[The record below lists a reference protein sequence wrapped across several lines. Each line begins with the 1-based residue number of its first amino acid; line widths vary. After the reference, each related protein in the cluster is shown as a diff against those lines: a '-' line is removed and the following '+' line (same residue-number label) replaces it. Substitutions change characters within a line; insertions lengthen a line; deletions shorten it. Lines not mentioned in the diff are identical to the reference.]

1 MKGKMMAR
9 QSRPAAQSW
18 LRDPLT
24 RREALLRGA
33 TAGLGLSALG
43 GIAAACGG
51 GSSAASGS
59 SSSAAGPIEGTA
71 VMTNYPGWMGKN
83 VVKSFE
89 AAHPKATI
97 KIVESAPSAESAI
110 VQLLKSGTYDFGLG
124 DATVGGQAEAIG
136 IVQEL
141 DWGRIPNI
149 DKVASPFRK
158 NFPWG
163 IPTDQGKIGIGYRPD
178 LVGEQITSWA
188 DVWRLAPKFSGKVV
202 FMDLDRD
209 AMGSAL
215 KYLGY
220 STNTHSESELA
231 ECQKALIDIKPHL
244 QAFLSTNVGRGLI
257 DGSSVIVMDWDFDVA
272 LNQQKESKI
281 EWVIPKEGVTAYL
294 EGWIPVAGTKNLPV
308 VESFMNFALEP
319 VQYTDF
325 VNTTG
330 AAWVEPGVTGMI
342 DPSLAN
348 APSLRPDPATL
359 ALVEYEKFLG
369 EALPAW
375 ENVWEQVK
383 AA

>member
-1 MKGKMMAR
+1 MAR
-9 QSRPAAQSW
+9 QSRPADQPMSW
-18 LRDPLT
+18 VRDPLT

-43 GIAAACGG
+43 GLAAACGG
-51 GSSAASGS
+51 SSGAASSGGG
-59 SSSAAGPIEGTA
+59 SSAAGPIEGTA
-71 VMTNYPGWMGKN
+71 VMSNYPGWMGKN

-89 AAHPKATI
+89 SKYPKATI
-97 KIVESAPSAESAI
+97 KVVETAPSAESAI

-124 DATVGGQAEAIG
+124 DATVGGQAELIG
-136 IVQEL
+136 IVQKL
-141 DWGRIPNI
+141 DWSRIPNI
-149 DKVASPFRK
+149 AKVAEPFRR

-178 LVGEQITSWA
+178 LVGEKITTWA
-188 DVWRLAPKFSGKVV
+188 DVWRLAPKFSGKIV

-220 STNTHSESELA
+220 STNTHSESELNA
-231 ECQKALIDIKPHL
+231 CKQALIDIKPHL

-257 DGSSVIVMDWDFDVA
+257 DGGTVIAMDWDFDVA
-272 LNQQKESKI
+272 LNQQKQSKI
-281 EWVIPKEGVTAYL
+281 EWVVPTEGVTAYL

-308 VESFMNFALEP
+308 VEAFMNHALDP

-330 AAWVEPGVTGMI
+330 AAWVEPGVTGTI

-359 ALVEYEKFLG
+359 PLVEYEKFLG